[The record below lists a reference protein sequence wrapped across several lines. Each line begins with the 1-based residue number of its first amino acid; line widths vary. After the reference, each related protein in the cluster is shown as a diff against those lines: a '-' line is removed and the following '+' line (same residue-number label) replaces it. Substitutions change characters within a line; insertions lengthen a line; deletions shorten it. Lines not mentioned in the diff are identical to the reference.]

1 MEWPKL
7 KNIIIL
13 ILLLVNGF
21 LLVLVVGR
29 EFQVGRYER
38 SALTQA
44 GQVLAQNGITVEE
57 DLLYE
62 AARGSLVPLTVQ
74 RDLQAEME
82 LAQALLGSQAVRTD
96 QGSGL
101 YGYDSDQGSAL
112 FRSNGDISITLT
124 DCPLDGQAPADHAA
138 DLLGQMGLD
147 GEALGIQTDGDQT
160 IVTFCQLLNDVPVYT
175 CRLSFTY
182 DGDDLL
188 SISGTAMTGSVTP
201 VSGASSLDL
210 PTALISFLRGVL
222 DRGDVCSAI
231 HDLQLGYRSSQAF
244 GSDIQLAPTWSIT
257 TNISSYY
264 LDAATG
270 ELTLAEG

>member
-29 EFQVGRYER
+29 ELQVARYER

-44 GQVLAQNGITVEE
+44 SQILAQNGISVEE

-62 AARGSLVPLTVQ
+62 AARSSLIPLTVQ
-74 RDLQAEME
+74 RDLQAEMDI
-82 LAQALLGSQAVRTD
+82 AQVLLGSQAVRTD
-96 QGSGL
+96 QGGGL
-101 YGYDSDQGSAL
+101 YGYDSDRGSAL
-112 FRSNGDISITLT
+112 FRSNGDLSVSLT
-124 DCPLDGQAPADHAA
+124 DCPLDGQDPSDHAA
-138 DLLGQMGLD
+138 GLLEQMGLE
-147 GEALGIQTDGDQT
+147 GAALDLRTDGDQT
-160 IVTFCQLLNDVPVYT
+160 AVTFHQLLNGVPVYT
-175 CRLSFTY
+175 CRLTFTY
-182 DGDDLL
+182 DSDSLL
-188 SISGTAMTGSVTP
+188 SISGTIMTGTVTP

-231 HDLQLGYRSSQAF
+231 HDLQLGYRSSQTF
-244 GSDIQLAPTWSIT
+244 GSDIQLAPTWLIS

-270 ELTLAEG
+270 ALALAES